1 MCSAHLLAS
10 EATIRAKRKMGR
22 RRAESERSGE
32 AGRVASR
39 PEMGNHNKYASLMR
53 VLSQLNPS
61 NANTTPKPMTQ
72 KKKKKQRKKE
82 KSKTEIN
89 RKRVG

>member
-61 NANTTPKPMTQ
+61 NVNTTPKTNDQ
-72 KKKKKQRKKE
+72 KTKKAKKKT

>member
-1 MCSAHLLAS
+1 MHKNETKPMTKRSRVGDELCSSSSQWGDNQS
-10 EATIRAKRKMGR
+10 EAEMGR

-53 VLSQLNPS
+53 ILS
-61 NANTTPKPMTQ
+61 
-72 KKKKKQRKKE
+72 
-82 KSKTEIN
+82 
-89 RKRVG
+89 